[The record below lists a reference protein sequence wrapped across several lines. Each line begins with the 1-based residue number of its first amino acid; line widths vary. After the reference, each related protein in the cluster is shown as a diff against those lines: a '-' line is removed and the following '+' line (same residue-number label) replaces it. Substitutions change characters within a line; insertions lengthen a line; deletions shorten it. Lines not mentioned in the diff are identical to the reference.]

1 MSRFRHR
8 VLRRGGAR
16 HAAGFTMIE
25 VLVALV
31 VLAIGLLGFAL
42 LQTMNLRF
50 TQGANYRTQAVNLA
64 SDLLDQMRANR
75 NDSAWYAAT
84 ASFASG
90 SIDAA
95 RCSRPLGEVA
105 YSDNIERWQC
115 QVVAALGTGASVD
128 ASFDAGIVNI
138 EINWGDQ
145 RWDSAAPA
153 GTTAYQV
160 ETRL

>member
-1 MSRFRHR
+1 MSRNRIQPGSPR
-8 VLRRGGAR
+8 KA
-16 HAAGFTMIE
+16 AAGFTMIE
-25 VLVALV
+25 VLVALL

-50 TQGANYRTQAVNLA
+50 TQSANYRTQAVNLA

-84 ASFASG
+84 ASFEPETLDVS
-90 SIDAA
+90 
-95 RCSRPLGEVA
+95 RCSRPIGEVV

-115 QVVAALGTGASVD
+115 QVVATLGAGASVD
-128 ASFDAGIVNI
+128 ASQEDGVVNI
-138 EINWGDQ
+138 TIDWGGE
-145 RWDSAAPA
+145 RWTEDSAEGA
-153 GTTAYQV
+153 TVYQV